1 MGKIAFLR
9 SSLRRYPLFLLTI
22 PFVFLVHTANQYF
35 GLLHWKYIVTDLLL
49 YLTVPILI
57 YFLLA
62 MAWRSYRKSG
72 IVLFVS
78 LVIFYFFHVLYDGLK
93 ISASFSF
100 LGRYSIWV
108 PLIAGGMIVLIIYL
122 FRSRKSFDRFYF
134 VANTL
139 FLLLL
144 AGGLVQ
150 YAQLSLTGGL
160 HKQDQA
166 DPEKKLQEAYRRCDT
181 CSNPD
186 IYFLLFDEYTNSKT
200 LATEFGYENS
210 FIENRLGARG
220 FHIPHASRSNYN
232 FTHMALGSELNLSYL
247 ANLGSDRHFYTK
259 DFLRAYY
266 TVFNNE
272 FAGILKKQGYSI
284 RNYSIFDMAG
294 SPVLTTAFLTELTW
308 RSVIGQT
315 FFHKL
320 RRDIGWQLN
329 KITGGN
335 KTVPQEFITK
345 SEHDMERIKKSFDG
359 VVAEAKAKSSAPRFI
374 YAHFL
379 VPHET
384 YYFDSLGKRLDMM
397 HTAEGKASKEDYLA
411 QLIYANR
418 FIMAPLVDSIFENA
432 RRPFVIVIQGDHGY
446 RFWPA
451 AKVDLEFENFS
462 AIYFP
467 NGNYDTIGDS
477 LSSVNTFRIVLNKYF
492 HTSYPLLKDTAINL
506 YKTNSY

>member
-1 MGKIAFLR
+1 MGKFSFLR

-22 PFVFLVHTANQYF
+22 PLVFLVHIANQYF
-35 GLLHWKYIVTDLLL
+35 GLLHWRYIITDLLL
-49 YLTVPILI
+49 YIAVPIII

-62 MAWRSYRKSG
+62 LVWRSYQKAG
-72 IVLFVS
+72 IALFVS
-78 LVIFYFFHVLYDGLK
+78 LIIFYFFHVLYDGLK
-93 ISASFSF
+93 TSASLSF
-100 LGRYSIWV
+100 FGRYSIWLS
-108 PLIAGGMIVLIIYL
+108 LIAGGMIVLVVYL
-122 FRSRKSFDRFYF
+122 VRSRRSFHRFYF
-134 VANTL
+134 LANTL

-150 YAQLSLTGGL
+150 YALLSLTGGL

-166 DPEKKLQEAYRRCDT
+166 DPAKKLQQAYHRCDT

-200 LATEFGYENS
+200 LAAEFGYENA
-210 FIENRLGARG
+210 FIENYLGAKG

-247 ANLGSDRHFYTK
+247 ENLGRDRHFFTK

-272 FAGILKKQGYSI
+272 LAGILKKQGYSI
-284 RNYSIFDMAG
+284 RNYSIFDMADA
-294 SPVLTTAFLTELTW
+294 PVRTTPFLTELTW

-315 FFHKL
+315 FYHKL

-329 KITGGN
+329 KFTGAGKN
-335 KTVPQEFITK
+335 ISAASFTK
-345 SEHDMERIKKSFDG
+345 AEHDMERIQKSFDG
-359 VVAEAKAKSSAPRFI
+359 VVAEAKANAISPRFI

-379 VPHET
+379 MPHET

-397 HTAEGKASKEDYLA
+397 HTTDGKASKEDYLA
-411 QLIYANR
+411 QLVYANR
-418 FIMAPLVDSIFENA
+418 FIMAPLVDSIFRYA
-432 RRPFVIVIQGDHGY
+432 KRPFVIVIQGDHGY
-446 RFWPA
+446 RFWPVA
-451 AKVDLEFENFS
+451 SVDLEFENFS
-462 AIYFP
+462 ALYFP
-467 NGNYDTIGDS
+467 DGIYNSIGDS
-477 LSSVNTFRIVLNKYF
+477 LSAVNTFRIVLNKYF
-492 HTSYPLLKDTAINL
+492 HTGYPMLKDSSINL